1 MQSDLESEIQ
11 FARQHNVG
19 DILRRSAMRFPD
31 KTAIICGQTEWT
43 YKAFDTACNQLARH
57 LLARGI
63 SAGDKIAV
71 VARNSHGFAAI
82 RFAIARIGAVLVPIN
97 FMLNANEVR
106 YILNSS
112 RSKMLAL
119 GPEFIDIGLEAISK
133 GTDIEITLGLPSEHQ
148 SSSLKTDLR
157 FEGLLTGDATAPE
170 IHLDDRSL
178 AQIVYTSGT
187 EAMPKGAMLSHS
199 AVLWQYTSCII
210 DGEMTTSDV
219 MLHALPLYHCAQL
232 DVFLGPAVYL
242 GMTSTIT
249 SEPSPDNILA
259 LLEKRE
265 ISSFFAPPSVWI
277 SLLRSPLFDKTNFQK
292 LEKGYYGASI
302 MPVEILACLLYTSD
316 AADE

>member
-31 KTAIICGQTEWT
+31 KTAIICGQSEWT

-71 VARNSHGFAAI
+71 IARNSHGFAAM

-133 GTDIEITLGLPSEHQ
+133 GTDIEI
-148 SSSLKTDLR
+148 
-157 FEGLLTGDATAPE
+157 
-170 IHLDDRSL
+170 
-178 AQIVYTSGT
+178 
-187 EAMPKGAMLSHS
+187 KGAKTVVEGTGSLDLKSTGNVKIS
-199 AVLWQYTSCII
+199 
-210 DGEMTTSDV
+210 G
-219 MLHALPLYHCAQL
+219 ALI
-232 DVFLGPAVYL
+232 YL
-242 GMTSTIT
+242 
-249 SEPSPDNILA
+249 N
-259 LLEKRE
+259 
-265 ISSFFAPPSVWI
+265 
-277 SLLRSPLFDKTNFQK
+277 
-292 LEKGYYGASI
+292 
-302 MPVEILACLLYTSD
+302 
-316 AADE
+316 

>member
-1 MQSDLESEIQ
+1 
-11 FARQHNVG
+11 
-19 DILRRSAMRFPD
+19 
-31 KTAIICGQTEWT
+31 
-43 YKAFDTACNQLARH
+43 
-57 LLARGI
+57 
-63 SAGDKIAV
+63 
-71 VARNSHGFAAI
+71 
-82 RFAIARIGAVLVPIN
+82 
-97 FMLNANEVR
+97 
-106 YILNSS
+106 
-112 RSKMLAL
+112 MLAL

-148 SSSLKTDLR
+148 SSSLKADLR

-292 LEKGYYGASI
+292 LAKI
-302 MPVEILACLLYTSD
+302 VT
-316 AADE
+316 